1 LGRVSE
7 EKVIRE
13 TRDPVSRRVVLLAR
27 VWHEKILPKHIEL
40 AEEIEAVLLAVRSAE
55 HSERDP
61 THPERLRYFA
71 RGVGPSRW
79 LLVVVSYEQVPARVI
94 SAFAYRKDPPTW
106 EA

>member
-1 LGRVSE
+1 VPKE
-7 EKVIRE
+7 VVIRE
-13 TRDPVSRRVVLLAR
+13 TRDPDDRQVVLLAG
-27 VWHEKILPKHIEL
+27 VWHEKIVPKHLEL
-40 AEEIEAVLLAVRSAE
+40 AEEVDAVMLAVRSAE
-55 HSERDP
+55 HMEHDPIHRERQ
-61 THPERLRYFA
+61 RYFA